1 MDSDKI
7 ENQLQVLKLENLA
20 LKKALGKIEQNDKT
34 IYCNIGDYNGHP
46 ILTFNGP
53 GRPFSI
59 GLKKAATLLLC
70 TGPIREF
77 VIQNGVQL
85 DGYKVI
91 MQQYDVAPDAE
102 KI

>member
-1 MDSDKI
+1 MDADKL
-7 ENQLQVLKLENLA
+7 ENQLQALKLENLA
-20 LKKALGKIEQNDKT
+20 LKRSLGKIEQNDKT

-70 TGPIREF
+70 TEYIREF
-77 VIQNGVQL
+77 VIQHGKQL
-85 DGYKVI
+85 EGYTVSKEKSNSSL
-91 MQQYDVAPDAE
+91 DAE
-102 KI
+102 QI